1 MAYLIRAA
9 RSSLVCILYVCH
21 AVNERHTAVEDN
33 WKMTKSDPIP
43 LTDQTQLVSN
53 AVARE
58 RETGTTYPYLIT
70 FSTEKSGNFNTSF
83 RPYFKI
89 SFSTGTRIRFQC
101 LSVSAFIFL
110 LIENPNQYLISFITV
125 NRRRSIISSRSIAP
139 VLNFFHYGKP

>member
-43 LTDQTQLVSN
+43 LPDQTQLVSN

-58 RETGTTYPYLIT
+58 RETGTPYQYLIT
-70 FSTEKSGNFNTSF
+70 FSTEKSGNFNTS
-83 RPYFKI
+83 FKI

-110 LIENPNQYLISFITV
+110 LFENPNQYLIYFITV
-125 NRRRSIISSRSIAP
+125 NQRRSIMSSRSMAP